1 MKKLLSFCLLLGV
14 LATHAMTQQVLTLEH
29 CLQLVV
35 ENNIQVKLSENAV
48 QTAELTKVQRKF
60 DFLPNLNLSVP
71 VNKSFGRSADLFT
84 ASVANSP
91 ITTNPNLS
99 ASIIA
104 FRGLAKWNDLK
115 NAEYNLRSSQYSLED
130 LRNDIRLNTA
140 LAFFQTVFANDNLAI
155 ARNRIVLLTQQMEK
169 LQSQIAAGT
178 KTEGDLY
185 TLKAQL
191 ATEKVSEVT
200 QQNAYDRSLLDLVL
214 LLNLPTQPQYTLER
228 PTILDSA
235 SGRLEGVEQI
245 FESAR
250 LNNPGILK
258 QQFKALATK
267 YAINSARAVFF
278 PTLSISYGFN
288 SFYSSNSRERL
299 GYTLVDGFPSITY
312 GNTIPLNTQLNTNF
326 GQSLNFSLNVPI
338 FNRFATRQNYLISKV
353 NYNSSLLNLEAEQQD
368 LYKSIQQA
376 HLDAT
381 AADAKYLAT
390 QEQLR
395 SLDMSYRYAEA
406 RYNAGMLDHYAYME
420 VLNNKTKAEIEQLQ
434 SLYDRML
441 KRKVLDIYQ
450 GKPLNF

>member
-1 MKKLLSFCLLLGV
+1 
-14 LATHAMTQQVLTLEH
+14 
-29 CLQLVV
+29 
-35 ENNIQVKLSENAV
+35 
-48 QTAELTKVQRKF
+48 
-60 DFLPNLNLSVP
+60 
-71 VNKSFGRSADLFT
+71 
-84 ASVANSP
+84 
-91 ITTNPNLS
+91 
-99 ASIIA
+99 
-104 FRGLAKWNDLK
+104 LK

-191 ATEKVSEVT
+191 ATEKVNEVT

-250 LNNPGILK
+250 LNNPGMLK

-395 SLDMSYRYAEA
+395 SLDMSFRYAEA
-406 RYNAGMLDHYAYME
+406 RYNAGMLDHYAFME